1 MAEINSIT
9 CPVSAERINENVART
24 AAAYVILISVAAI
37 MLDNYLLM
45 ALLGVDFALRAFT
58 KGHASPVRFLALQT
72 VSLLNIKNK
81 PVDAAPK
88 KFAAGVGMVFCAA
101 IAALLFAGLLTA
113 AWVTGAILLLCAIL
127 ESAAG
132 ICIGCIV
139 YTLLVVPFTKQR
151 NTL

>member
-1 MAEINSIT
+1 MAEITNIT

-24 AAAYVILISVAAI
+24 AAAYVIILSITGIAA
-37 MLDNYLLM
+37 DNYLLI
-45 ALLGVDFALRAFT
+45 ALLCVDFAIRAFT
-58 KGHASPVRFLALQT
+58 KGYASPVRFMALQT

-101 IAALLFAGLLTA
+101 IAALLYAGLTTA
-113 AWVTGAILLLCAIL
+113 AWVMGGILLICALL

-132 ICIGCIV
+132 ICVGCIV
-139 YTLLVVPFTKQR
+139 YTLLVLPFIKQPQ
-151 NTL
+151 